1 MHTHAIAKKKK
12 NPKKNMHV
20 AHLAKSKPF
29 SALRAL
35 LLATASAKRTR
46 AAAHVMMRHVVRTRF
61 AASAPPHWPGRATI
75 HSFQVH
81 NV

>member
-1 MHTHAIAKKKK
+1 MHTHAIAKKQKR
-12 NPKKNMHV
+12 NKNMHV

-46 AAAHVMMRHVVRTRF
+46 AAALVMIRHVLHTRF

-75 HSFQVH
+75 YSFQVH
-81 NV
+81 NE

>member
-1 MHTHAIAKKKK
+1 MHTHAIAKKQKQK
-12 NPKKNMHV
+12 QNMHV
-20 AHLAKSKPF
+20 AHLAKSKQF
-29 SALRAL
+29 SSLRAL
-35 LLATASAKRTR
+35 LLATASSKRTR
-46 AAAHVMMRHVVRTRF
+46 SAANVMMRHVVRTRF